1 LDAKEA
7 DQMMRRAHPLQ
18 LIGLAGIGLF
28 LVAAFSP
35 LSNAVF
41 RWSAAASDIQP
52 ADAIVALGAGVD
64 PDGTLSSESLVR
76 TVRAVALYRTGRA
89 PIIVF
94 SGPGHEDGP
103 IEARVRADL
112 AGTLGV
118 PSEAIRTETS
128 ALTTREEAVRIGGM
142 LRAENVRRIL
152 LVTDSQHMRR
162 ADALFSRGGFQVF
175 PATADARSG
184 VGTSPGARL
193 RLLRDLLGEWMALGY
208 YRVAGYI

>member
-1 LDAKEA
+1 
-7 DQMMRRAHPLQ
+7 LQ
-18 LIGLAGIGLF
+18 WIGLAGIGLF
-28 LVAAFSP
+28 LVVAFSP
-35 LSNAVF
+35 LANVLF

-52 ADAIVALGAGVD
+52 ADAIVVLGAAVD
-64 PDGTLSSESLVR
+64 PEGTLSCESLVR
-76 TVRAVALYRTGRA
+76 TVRAVALYHTGRA

-103 IEARVRADL
+103 TEARVRAEL

-118 PSEAIRTETS
+118 PAEAIRIEAS
-128 ALTTREEAVRIGGM
+128 ALTTREEAVRIGGV
-142 LRAENVRRIL
+142 LRAENAHRIL

-162 ADALFSRGGFQVF
+162 AGALFSRGGFQVF

>member
-1 LDAKEA
+1 
-7 DQMMRRAHPLQ
+7 MTRRTRPLQ
-18 LIGLAGIGLF
+18 WIGLAGIGLF

-35 LSNAVF
+35 LANVLC

-52 ADAIVALGAGVD
+52 ADAIVVLGAAVGT
-64 PDGTLSSESLVR
+64 DGALSCESLVR
-76 TVRAVALYRTGRA
+76 TVRAIALYRTGGA

-94 SGPGHEDGP
+94 SGPGQGDGP
-103 IEARVRADL
+103 TEARVRADL
-112 AGTLGV
+112 AGTLGI
-118 PSEAIRTETS
+118 PAGAIRIEAS
-128 ALTTREEAVRIGGM
+128 ALTTREEAVRIGGV
-142 LRAENVRRIL
+142 LRAENAHRIL

-162 ADALFSRGGFQVF
+162 AGALFSRGGFQVF

>member
-1 LDAKEA
+1 
-7 DQMMRRAHPLQ
+7 MIRRTRPLQ
-18 LIGLAGIGLF
+18 WVGLGGICLF
-28 LVAAFSP
+28 LTVAFSP
-35 LSNAVF
+35 LSNALF
-41 RWSAAASDIQP
+41 RWSAAVSDIQP
-52 ADAIVALGAGVD
+52 ADAIVVLSAAMD
-64 PDGTLSSESLVR
+64 PDGTLSCESLVR

-94 SGPGHEDGP
+94 SGPAHEDGP
-103 IEARVRADL
+103 SEARVRADL
-112 AGTLGV
+112 AGVLGV
-118 PSEAIRTETS
+118 PPEAIRTETS

-162 ADALFSRGGFQVF
+162 ASALFSRGGFQVF

-184 VGTSPGARL
+184 AGTSPGARL

-208 YRVAGYI
+208 YRIAGYL

>member
-1 LDAKEA
+1 
-7 DQMMRRAHPLQ
+7 MTRRTRPLQ
-18 LIGLAGIGLF
+18 WIGLAGIGLF
-28 LVAAFSP
+28 LVVAFSP
-35 LSNAVF
+35 LANVLF

-52 ADAIVALGAGVD
+52 ADAIVVLGAAVD
-64 PDGTLSSESLVR
+64 PEGTLSCESLVR
-76 TVRAVALYRTGRA
+76 TVRAVALYHTGRA

-103 IEARVRADL
+103 IEARVRAEL

-118 PSEAIRTETS
+118 PSAAIRTETS
-128 ALTTREEAVRIGGM
+128 ALTTREEAVRIGGV
-142 LRAENVRRIL
+142 LRADNAHRIL

-162 ADALFSRGGFQVF
+162 AGALFSRGGFQVF